1 MPLRLYSALILCA
14 LGIGSGILY
23 VQARVRSSVTRLN
36 SVLEE
41 VMSVSWEHRSEAG
54 GVQTITVTKE
64 PSETIAEFEER
75 VEWAE
80 ARWPPNV

>member
-1 MPLRLYSALILCA
+1 
-14 LGIGSGILY
+14 
-23 VQARVRSSVTRLN
+23 
-36 SVLEE
+36 
-41 VMSVSWEHRSEAG
+41 MSVSWEHRSEAG